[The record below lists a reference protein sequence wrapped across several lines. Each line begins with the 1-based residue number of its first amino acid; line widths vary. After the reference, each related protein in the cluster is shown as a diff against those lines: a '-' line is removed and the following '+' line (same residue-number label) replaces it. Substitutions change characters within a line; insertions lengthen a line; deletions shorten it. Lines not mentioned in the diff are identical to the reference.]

1 MSPLLAVVSAVVAL
15 FSVLGGVDAELNEC
29 LGVEMSQL
37 QTIPTCT
44 MLFTA
49 CEIGVSKL
57 NQQLHMAPE
66 LRFSPVSVIS
76 ASESQAN
83 TTDDTLIAMLMQL
96 APLID
101 CVETTGESK
110 TVSVK
115 RYPVMAVLICMLC
128 VCADPPTSFSACSCA
143 FDMSKVE
150 IYSILMTLDSA
161 LRWSLGG
168 FKHHALAGKHL
179 LKRNSCRPRNTINS
193 KAHILCLVMNLSE
206 LADERAE
213 IVEQYKKGKFYGTNL
228 AVGIFDTPNLPLDSV
243 SNSEDK
249 SFARSPVGIFVAL
262 GSAVVSIG
270 LLFHHRRRLNNG
282 YAPIVIMKRGQ
293 LQAKTPSNPQLA
305 TLRHPNP
312 VPVNEET
319 TIKHEQN
326 ERFAV

>member
-83 TTDDTLIAMLMQL
+83 TTDDTLIAMLVQL

-115 RYPVMAVLICMLC
+115 
-128 VCADPPTSFSACSCA
+128 SCA

-168 FKHHALAGKHL
+168 FKHHALA
-179 LKRNSCRPRNTINS
+179 
-193 KAHILCLVMNLSE
+193 
-206 LADERAE
+206 ADERAE

-249 SFARSPVGIFVAL
+249 SFARSPVGIFVVL